1 MNKKQVL
8 IKVMASFLSI
18 ITCSCLSNK
27 HENNKANTDQNALV
41 EDSIKVK
48 DDSLSIAILS
58 TEGKLIKQLKYKHIE
73 KNRDRRNRMPTYLND
88 IKGYPSADTIQGD
101 FNGDGKKEKAWFKN
115 TGFKAYEDCINN
127 GTKKSCEGIIQ
138 FSDKSIKELKID
150 YCPLYIFKNEGDLN
164 SDGKDEI
171 GVLPGWVSS
180 ACREYSVFTL
190 KNKRWILACLP
201 ISNSLNMREAGIVL
215 IEKDPTQEGWAI
227 IRESVDSYIN
237 RVEKN
242 KIAEKYILGSSCSW
256 SNVVEQR
263 IKLN

>member
-1 MNKKQVL
+1 MNKQVI
-8 IKVMASFLSI
+8 IKVMTTFLAI
-18 ITCSCLSNK
+18 ITCSCLSSK
-27 HENNKANTDQNALV
+27 HENNTANTGQDALA

-58 TEGKLIKQLKYKHIE
+58 AEGKLIKQLKYKHIE
-73 KNRDRRNRMPTYLND
+73 ENKDKRDELPTYLND
-88 IKGYPSADTIQGD
+88 IKGYPTADTIQGD
-101 FNGDGKKEKAWFKN
+101 FNGDGKKEKAWFKV
-115 TGFKAYEDCINN
+115 TGMKAYEDCIDN

-138 FSDKSIKELKID
+138 FSDKTIRELKID
-150 YCPLYIFKNEGDLN
+150 YCLMYIFKNEGDLN

-171 GVLPGWVSS
+171 GVLPGWMSS
-180 ACREYSVFTL
+180 GCRAYSVFTL
-190 KNKRWILACLP
+190 KNKRWILACPP

-237 RVEKN
+237 RVENN

-256 SNVVEQR
+256 SNIVEQR